1 MIVFACGGCGARYS
15 VEPRLGGRTARCR
28 DCGAAMQIPLPMAA
42 AAPVYEEPIGP
53 RIDLDALGLS
63 AAPAGP
69 VLGGGYALRNRP
81 VKRRSSSGGM
91 LWLALGGGALAAVL
105 LVVGAVAAIAHFA
118 GGGSARANAAAY
130 LPANWSMAMSIQPAE
145 LFKQVSRFPKAKPY
159 IDQALAQAAPGPI
172 DVLDLSEL
180 LIATEGS
187 NQHFVAIF
195 NQDIEPARVFAGATA
210 CDSHQGLTIYQ
221 ETKPGRPGQMYSAV
235 PQPRLVVGANQLDRL
250 KAMLDQ
256 AAARQPGAADLPSG
270 GHFVMCMREFSQ
282 FARSP
287 LPAPMPW
294 SDLRS
299 LTLSALLS
307 SDLSINVVVQ
317 VKDAQT
323 AASLEQK
330 AKQALD
336 GIRQR
341 RQQMAQAVGAEM
353 VSVASDRFRIYATGS
368 QLRITGTIPVAQFF
382 DKLPPPDAL
391 KNLPAMQPNMA
402 PPQPGSFPMQPGPMG
417 VPR

>member
-28 DCGAAMQIPLPMAA
+28 ECGAAMQIPLPMAA

-69 VLGGGYALRNRP
+69 VLGGGYTLRNRP

-91 LWLALGGGALAAVL
+91 LWLALGGGAAAAVL

-130 LPANWSMAMSIQPAE
+130 L
-145 LFKQVSRFPKAKPY
+145 FKQVSRFPKAKPY

-172 DVLDLSEL
+172 DVLNLSEL

-187 NQHFVAIF
+187 NQHFVAVF
-195 NQDIEPARVFAGATA
+195 HQDIEPARVFAGATA

-270 GHFVMCMREFSQ
+270 GHFVMCMREFSE

-294 SDLRS
+294 SDLHS

-330 AKQALD
+330 LTQSLEA
-336 GIRQR
+336 IRQR

-368 QLRITGTIPVAQFF
+368 QLRVTGSIPVAQIF

-391 KNLPAMQPNMA
+391 KTFPAMQPNMA